1 MKINLIYPFF
11 LLFIISILN
20 AGQSETLYD
29 SINSYLKRYRLH
41 IEEKDLTV
49 INGVIYLEL
58 EGRRTNLKSL
68 VLLGFYSV
76 GRQLKNNSIPFRE
89 VQIIVHYE
97 MKDSQQ
103 IAATAST
110 ESVLKLSQGRIN
122 PDQFINEIRF

>member
-1 MKINLIYPFF
+1 MKINMISPFF
-11 LLFIISILN
+11 ILFIISILN
-20 AGQSETLYD
+20 AEQSDALYD

-49 INGVIYLEL
+49 TNGVIYLEL

-76 GRQLKNNSIPFRE
+76 GRQLQKNSFPFRE

-97 MKDSQQ
+97 MKNTKQ
-103 IAATAST
+103 ISVTASM
-110 ESVLKLSQGRIN
+110 ESVLDLSQGRIN
-122 PDQFINEIRF
+122 PDQFLNELFY